1 MSVNKQFYS
10 NHTERDVTKIG
21 LIILS
26 LLSLMEGSTTTS
38 TPDLLLVVLLFLEHL
53 SALSVVL
60 LKTELGI
67 SHSYD
72 DLLWQDDT

>member
-1 MSVNKQFYS
+1 MYNFIPVISILMFLKQILS
-10 NHTERDVTKIG
+10 